1 MMWCSECG
9 RGEGGERAGGEGEE
23 RGGWGERGEGRV
35 RRGEC
40 VGRGESGER
49 RGWGERERRVGRG
62 EGGESGR
69 GEGGDEYMCMC
80 DHSPSISTS
89 LTPPLIHPTPHS
101 PHPSLIPPLINPT
114 PHSPHP
120 SFTPPLPCLQ
130 LGSVHVVPSLHQA
143 SAGDYPCPPLLPR
156 HNAY

>member
-62 EGGESGR
+62 EGG
-69 GEGGDEYMCMC
+69 DEYMCMC

-101 PHPSLIPPLINPT
+101 PHPSLTPPLTHPT
-114 PHSPHP
+114 HHSPHP
-120 SFTPPLPCLQ
+120 SPVYSLAAFMW
-130 LGSVHVVPSLHQA
+130 SLH
-143 SAGDYPCPPLLPR
+143 YTKRLLETTLVHRFSHATMPIR
-156 HNAY
+156 NLFKVSL